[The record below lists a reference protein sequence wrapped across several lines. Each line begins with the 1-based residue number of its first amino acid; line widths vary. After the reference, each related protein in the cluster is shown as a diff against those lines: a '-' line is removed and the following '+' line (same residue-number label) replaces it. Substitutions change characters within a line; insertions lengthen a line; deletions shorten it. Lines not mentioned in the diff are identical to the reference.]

1 MNKTQKS
8 EIVNTLTEEFKSANA
23 VVMCDYR
30 GLTVGNLESLRKI
43 AREKDTKVQVVK
55 NTLATIALNN
65 AGMSGIDI
73 VDTNIF
79 VGVKMLSQ
87 LLKQLL
93 NLRKQ
98 MINSHFEQHISM
110 VKRQMKQKFV
120 RLQHCQDV
128 KNYLECS
135 HLFGWDQFVTL
146 QSDSMR
152 LRINVKKKPQRNCRF
167 EKSLIEISA

>member
-8 EIVNTLTEEFKSANA
+8 EIVNTLTEAFKSANA

-79 VGVKMLSQ
+79 IWGEDAIAAAKTVVEFAKANDKFSLRTAYIDGQAADEAKVRAFATLPGREELLGMLASVWMGPVRNFTIG
-87 LLKQLL
+87 LDALK
-93 NLRKQ
+93 RKR
-98 MINSHFEQHISM
+98 E
-110 VKRQMKQKFV
+110 
-120 RLQHCQDV
+120 
-128 KNYLECS
+128 E
-135 HLFGWDQFVTL
+135 
-146 QSDSMR
+146 
-152 LRINVKKKPQRNCRF
+152 
-167 EKSLIEISA
+167 EAAA